1 MPFAPH
7 QVVIGT
13 IELLMLLIGAWVLA
27 RAVAVPELRASLFG
41 QNRMRH
47 WDLTGPEAVLLA
59 LGIFLCGTIG
69 QGAAQRLL
77 GPMLAESPDRA
88 GLEVA
93 VYGLGFHA
101 VALLGWP
108 LFAAA
113 RRFAFSAYDAQP
125 PAADAAPRRLG
136 LRSLAWNSLATLLLA
151 LPVLALASAGWNLV
165 LRQFGLPDTPQD
177 LIAVFDAVKS
187 PAVLIAMLV
196 VACVVAP
203 INEELLFRGVIFR
216 FCRQR
221 FGRAIALAV
230 SGTLFGLMHGNWAG
244 FLPLALLGAALA
256 LAYEHSG
263 DIRVPILA
271 HALFNLNTTVVIL
284 SGLPTA

>member
-13 IELLMLLIGAWVLA
+13 LELLMLLIGAWVLA
-27 RAVAVPELRASLFG
+27 RAVAIPELRASLFG
-41 QNRMRH
+41 QNRIRH
-47 WDLTGPEAVLLA
+47 WDITGPETVLLA
-59 LGIFLCGTIG
+59 LGIFLCGSIG
-69 QGAAQRLL
+69 QGAAMRLL
-77 GPMLAESPDRA
+77 GPVIAEMPDRP
-88 GLEVA
+88 GLEVVA
-93 VYGLGFHA
+93 YGLGFHA

-108 LFAAA
+108 LFALA
-113 RRFAFSAYDAQP
+113 RRFAFSDYGAKP
-125 PAADAAPRRLG
+125 PAGPAPRQLG
-136 LRSLAWNSLATLLLA
+136 LRSLVWNSVTTLLVS
-151 LPVLALASAGWNLV
+151 LPVLALASAGWNLL
-165 LRQFGLPDTPQD
+165 LRTFGLPDAPQD
-177 LIAVFDAVKS
+177 LIAIFGAVKS
-187 PAVLIAMLV
+187 PAVFAALLG

-221 FGRAIALAV
+221 FGRAIALTV
-230 SGTLFGLMHGNWAG
+230 SGALFGLMHGNWAG
-244 FLPLALLGAALA
+244 FLPLGLLGVALA

-284 SGLPTA
+284 SGLPTT